1 MLEDTYGHTKGY
13 DELLRS
19 LAAQSTAATEKKR
32 KPKEKKAS
40 THSKGGKTS
49 RHGTEEKA
57 GKSRDAAEKK
67 RRKSKQKEAEK
78 APTQRLH
85 HRKKYIANK
94 DVSTYSQA
102 QLKEIFGV

>member
-1 MLEDTYGHTKGY
+1 MSKRDILEDTYGHTKGY

-19 LAAQSTAATEKKR
+19 LAAQNTEATERKR
-32 KPKEKKAS
+32 KRKE
-40 THSKGGKTS
+40 G
-49 RHGTEEKA
+49 KA
-57 GKSRDAAEKK
+57 GKSRDATEKEH
-67 RRKSKQKEAEK
+67 RKSKRKEK

-94 DVSTYSQA
+94 DVSKYSEA

>member
-19 LAAQSTAATEKKR
+19 LAAQSTEAAEKKR
-32 KPKEKKAS
+32 RHKEKKAG
-40 THSKGGKTS
+40 TQPTGEEAS
-49 RHGTEEKA
+49 RHGKEKRA
-57 GKSRDAAEKK
+57 GKSRDATEKK
-67 RRKSKQKEAEK
+67 HRKSKQKDTEK